1 MSEVISQSE
10 SQFDRETEPLVW
22 LAFRYVSGEMD
33 DHEHADFESRLDPE
47 SSLFELAACEAV
59 ARAVRLHDVITDA
72 VSAGSVEPSHT
83 DRPTAVVL
91 PVSGSDEQT
100 VDQLWRRDVLARR
113 ISLLTSVAGM
123 AAVGWL
129 LTASG
134 PDVLNEVADR
144 RSQSAQ
150 AHVDEA
156 AELVHFWADTKSDLM
171 PLTDELPLAAADSP
185 DMLSTDVPDWLLAA
199 VQSREGVSG
208 PIESGLPEPEVLEN

>member
-1 MSEVISQSE
+1 MSEVFSQSE
-10 SQFDRETEPLVW
+10 KETEPLSW
-22 LAFRYVSGEMD
+22 LAFRYISGEMND
-33 DHEHADFESRLDPE
+33 REHSDFESRLDPE
-47 SSLFELAACEAV
+47 SPLFELAACEAV

-72 VSAGSVEPSHT
+72 VPAGSGESSHAAYST
-83 DRPTAVVL
+83 PVVL
-91 PVSGSDEQT
+91 PVSGYDEQA
-100 VDQLWRRDVLARR
+100 VDQRRRDVHARR

-134 PDVLNEVADR
+134 PDVLNDVADR
-144 RSQSAQ
+144 RSQSAKT
-150 AHVDEA
+150 HVDEA

-199 VQSREGVSG
+199 LQSREGVSG
-208 PIESGLPEPEVLEN
+208 MIESGLPEPEVLEN